1 MQGTRGGLSRSR
13 KARSLLPVLPLLG
26 GSPPASL
33 GGRHPAWGCCE
44 PTAAAPGSQAG
55 DSRDQDLA
63 RTRSPRL
70 WPDDGS
76 RDLATGAGDLCR
88 TAAFSFPAWRSSL
101 LPSPPLPRAP
111 YNQEKNRYGDVPC
124 LDQTRVKLAKPYSRP
139 EVSQPGTE
147 TWDPTRS

>member
-1 MQGTRGGLSRSR
+1 MGVSLAPEQRGASSLCSRRSVIAHLPLRGGDPQPGGAVSPPPQLPAAEQGT
-13 KARSLLPVLPLLG
+13 
-26 GSPPASL
+26 
-33 GGRHPAWGCCE
+33 
-44 PTAAAPGSQAG
+44 AG
-55 DSRDQDLA
+55 TG
-63 RTRSPRL
+63 TRSPRL

-88 TAAFSFPAWRSSL
+88 TAAFSFPAWRTSL

-139 EVSQPGTE
+139 EVSQLGME
-147 TWDPTRS
+147 TWDPA

>member
-1 MQGTRGGLSRSR
+1 MQGKRGGLSRSR
-13 KARSLLPVLPLLG
+13 TARCLLPVLPPLG
-26 GSPPASL
+26 DSPSASSLGRPPA
-33 GGRHPAWGCCE
+33 RGCCE
-44 PTAAAPGSQAG
+44 PTAAAPGSRAG
-55 DSRDQDLA
+55 DSGDRDVA
-63 RTRSPRL
+63 GTRSPRL

-88 TAAFSFPAWRSSL
+88 TAAFSFPAWRTSL

-139 EVSQPGTE
+139 EVSQPGME
-147 TWDPTRS
+147 TWDPA